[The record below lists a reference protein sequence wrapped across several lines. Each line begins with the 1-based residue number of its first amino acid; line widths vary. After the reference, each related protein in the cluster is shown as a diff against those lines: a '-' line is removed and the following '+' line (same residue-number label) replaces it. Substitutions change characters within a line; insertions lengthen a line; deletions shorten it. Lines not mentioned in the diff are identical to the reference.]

1 MKRIEAIIKET
12 KIEDVK
18 EALQSINISSFTC
31 TDCTGAGKLKMQG
44 VYRGNQVQYNINRYI
59 VNVVVPDENLKETVD
74 CILNAANTGEVG
86 DGEIFVSTID
96 ESWKIRTK
104 ESITAFN

>member
-1 MKRIEAIIKET
+1 MKRIEAIIRNT

-18 EALQSINISSFTC
+18 EALQSININSFTY
-31 TDCTGAGKLKMQG
+31 TDCIGAGKLKMRG
-44 VYRGNQVQYNINRYI
+44 VYRGNQLQYDINRYI
-59 VNVVVPDENLKETVD
+59 VNVVVSDENLRNTVD

-96 ESWKIRTK
+96 QSWKIRTK
-104 ESITAFN
+104 ESVTAFY

>member
-1 MKRIEAIIKET
+1 MKKIEAIIENT

-18 EALQSINISSFTC
+18 EALQSINISSFTY
-31 TDCTGAGKLKMQG
+31 TDCFGAGKSKVQG
-44 VYRGNQVQYNINRYI
+44 VYRGNQFQSNIVRYL
-59 VNVVVPDENLKETVD
+59 VNVVVSDENLRATVD
-74 CILNAANTGEVG
+74 CILNAANTGENG

>member
-1 MKRIEAIIKET
+1 MKRIEAIIRNT

-18 EALQSINISSFTC
+18 EALQSINVNSFAYM
-31 TDCTGAGKLKMQG
+31 DCIGAGKLKIQG
-44 VYRGNQVQYNINRYI
+44 VYRGNQFQHDISRYL
-59 VNVVVPDENLKETVD
+59 VNVVVPDESLQTTID

-104 ESITAFN
+104 ESTTSFN

>member
-1 MKRIEAIIKET
+1 MKRIEAIIRNT

-18 EALQSINISSFTC
+18 EALQSINISSFTY
-31 TDCTGAGKLKMQG
+31 TDCFGAGKLKTQG
-44 VYRGNQVQYNINRYI
+44 VYRGNQIQYNITQYL
-59 VNVVVPDENLKETVD
+59 VNVVVPDENLKDTVD
-74 CILNAANTGEVG
+74 CIINAANTGETG

-104 ESITAFN
+104 ETITAFY